1 MAQDN
6 FATFAETLFHDSHEF
21 GIASVRFGEITNR
34 LNRGSVTLLLVL
46 FLSLSAISATP
57 GNSDSA
63 LSTHSFRSYKNVL
76 RESGS
81 RTATPGPR
89 RVQHSGRKQIQVSVF
104 DTRLSETV
112 VHV

>member
-63 LSTHSFRSYKNVL
+63 LSTHSFRFFVQKRVT
-76 RESGS
+76 RIGFTDGDA
-81 RTATPGPR
+81 RTATCAALRSKAGT
-89 RVQHSGRKQIQVSVF
+89 SIC
-104 DTRLSETV
+104 L
-112 VHV
+112 

>member
-63 LSTHSFRSYKNVL
+63 LSTHSFRSYKTRYQNLVHG
-76 RESGS
+76 RRRRDRDVCSTPVES
-81 RTATPGPR
+81 RY
-89 RVQHSGRKQIQVSVF
+89 KY
-104 DTRLSETV
+104 LSLI
-112 VHV
+112 HV